1 MIKRH
6 SKYVSRETFLLCLF
20 LTHKFRKIELPYF
33 NSSSISIIILLFC
46 DFVIRQE

>member
-20 LTHKFRKIELPYF
+20 LTHKFRKNKTAIFQQQFYVYYKFSVL
-33 NSSSISIIILLFC
+33 
-46 DFVIRQE
+46 